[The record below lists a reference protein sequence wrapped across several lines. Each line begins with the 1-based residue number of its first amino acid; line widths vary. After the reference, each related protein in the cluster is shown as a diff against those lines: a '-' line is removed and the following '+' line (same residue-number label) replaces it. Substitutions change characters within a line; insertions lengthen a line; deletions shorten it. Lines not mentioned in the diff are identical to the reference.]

1 MKSLAR
7 CCAARPVGVIM
18 VLAAVMMAGGRAA
31 AVMPLSRLP
40 ELMIPRLVVEASAPG
55 LPAVAVRS
63 LVVAPLEDALASA
76 KGLVGCSSVSRDGG
90 ASLILDFA
98 WGEDPMRA
106 AARAREILD
115 AAYPALPEAA
125 ERPRVRQ
132 FNPDDDPIAIVTALP
147 LQGELSALRRLAELT
162 MRQRFRR
169 VAGVG
174 ATTVFGGSSRELA
187 VAVDMNRAAARGLTV
202 LDAARAIASEQLDMP
217 AGSVMEGG
225 LELVALARGR
235 ATDADGLAKL
245 SAQGPQGP
253 FRVGDI
259 AEVYERDASRLSLF
273 VVDGEEAVALWL
285 YLRAGADPRA
295 AARGIREALAEL
307 DAELGG
313 LASLRLA
320 RDGSRA
326 AIEALRYL
334 GIAGVLGAIMALAAL
349 LALLR
354 DPRGG
359 LLAAGTIPV
368 SVAAALAVL
377 ETAGR
382 SLNAMSL
389 GGIGLAVGMISDNA
403 VITLGAI
410 SSRFAAQGE
419 RPSPEGV
426 ADAAATVMSGSFGS
440 AATTAVVFAPALFLP
455 GALGGLYGDL
465 ALAVIAA
472 NIAGCL
478 AAALALPA
486 LYRLSWRKGV
496 PRPGRSIER
505 SYRRILA
512 AAMRKPMAAL
522 ALSAAAVS
530 LGILVAATRELSFMP
545 LDEADELMVSVDFE
559 PGADPDGMVGQA
571 TALSAALAAV
581 PGVRSA
587 YGCAGAELDDAA
599 RRADP
604 SYARER
610 LEIWCGLS
618 PGVDPVA
625 AASAAA
631 AVVASTLSPGMTFRI
646 GAPRDPAAVALG
658 MDKRLIVAVRGET
671 PSDAAAKAEL
681 AARALAAEAGGA
693 LASVE
698 LRPAGSKPRVELRP
712 LRDEG
717 LALGVGLS
725 ELAQALRAA
734 TEGAPAG
741 AVELGG
747 RETPVRVFAAGTGYA
762 GGGSVAGAAAVP
774 VAARDGA
781 SVPASAVANFTLSEG
796 PAALARLDRFDVM
809 YLEARAVTGHEREL
823 ARAVDR
829 IGERLEGVRR
839 ADESAFKRYAASLAA
854 AAALVIVLLY
864 LSLGAQFESFTL
876 PFAIMAAIPLGM
888 AGAGPA
894 LAAAGLGLDSGAAL
908 GLLVLAGV
916 SVNSAIVLYEAFG
929 AYRAAGATPA
939 AAAFAGANAR
949 VRPCLATAA
958 TTVLALLPVS
968 LAPAGAAQRS
978 MSVAMMGGVAASTAL
993 TLIVFPIVLSGMSR
1007 R

>member
-7 CCAARPVGVIM
+7 RCAARPVGVIM
-18 VLAAVMMAGGRAA
+18 VLCAVMMAGGRAA
-31 AVMPLSRLP
+31 SVMPLSRLP
-40 ELMIPRLVVEASAPG
+40 ELKIPRLVVEASAPG
-55 LPAVAVRS
+55 LPAAAVRS
-63 LVVAPLEDALASA
+63 LVAAPLEDALASA

-98 WGEDPMRA
+98 WGEDPARA
-106 AARAREILD
+106 ASKARELLD
-115 AAYPALPEAA
+115 AAYPSLPEAA

-132 FNPDDDPIAIVTALP
+132 SAPYDDPIAIVVAVP
-147 LQGELSALRRLAELT
+147 LKGELAALRRFAELS

-169 VAGVG
+169 VEGVG
-174 ATTVFGGSSRELA
+174 AAMVVGGSSRELA
-187 VAVDMNRAAARGLTV
+187 VVVDMDRAAARGLTV
-202 LDAARAIASEQLDMP
+202 LDAARAIASEQLDLP

-245 SAQGPQGP
+245 RAQGPQGP

-259 AEVYERDASRLSLF
+259 AEVFERDASRLSLF
-273 VVDGEEAVALWL
+273 VVDGQEAVALKL

-295 AARGIREALAEL
+295 AIRGIRAAIAEL
-307 DAELGG
+307 EAELGG
-313 LASLRLA
+313 SASLRLA

-326 AIEALRYL
+326 AIEAVRNL
-334 GIAGVLGAIMALAAL
+334 GIAGALGALMALAAL
-349 LALLR
+349 LALLG

-368 SVAAALAVL
+368 SVAAALAIL
-377 ETAGR
+377 GAAGR

-403 VITLGAI
+403 VITLDAI
-410 SSRFAAQGE
+410 SSRFAAGNE
-419 RPSPEGV
+419 RPSPDGV
-426 ADAAATVMSGSFGS
+426 ADAAATVMAGSFGS
-440 AATTAVVFAPALFLP
+440 AATTAVVFVPILFLP

-472 NIAGCL
+472 NLAGWL

-486 LYRLSWRKGV
+486 LYRMTWRKGA
-496 PRPGRSIER
+496 PRRGPAVER

-512 AAMRKPMAAL
+512 AAMRRPGAAL
-522 ALSAAAVS
+522 ALSSAAACV
-530 LGILVAATRELSFMP
+530 GILAAGTRELSFMP
-545 LDEADELMVSVDFE
+545 LDAASELVVSVDFE
-559 PGADPDGMVGQA
+559 PGTDPDGMVERA
-571 TALSAALAAV
+571 KALSAALAAV

-587 YGCAGAELDDAA
+587 YGGAGAETDDSA

-610 LEIWCGLS
+610 LELWCGLS

-625 AASAAA
+625 ASTAAGAVAAA
-631 AVVASTLSPGMTFRI
+631 TLPPGMAITV
-646 GAPRDPAAVALG
+646 GPPQEPAAVTLG
-658 MDKRLIVAVRGET
+658 LDSRLVVAVRGET

-681 AARALAAEAGGA
+681 AALALAAEAGPA
-693 LASVE
+693 LDSVE
-698 LRPAGSKPRVELRP
+698 QRPAGAKPRVELRP

-717 LALGVGLS
+717 LALGVGIG

-734 TEGAPAG
+734 TDGAPAG
-741 AVELGG
+741 AVELEG
-747 RETPVRVFAAGTGYA
+747 RETPVRVFAAGAGD
-762 GGGSVAGAAAVP
+762 GGGSVARAAAIP
-774 VAARDGA
+774 VAARGGA
-781 SVPASAVANFTLSEG
+781 GIPASTVASFALSEG
-796 PAALARLDRFDVM
+796 PAALARLGRFDVV
-809 YLEARAVTGHEREL
+809 YLEARAVPGHERKL
-823 ARAVDR
+823 AGAVDR
-829 IGERLEGVRR
+829 VGKRLEGVRR
-839 ADESAFKRYAASLAA
+839 ADESAFKRYAGSLAA

-864 LSLGAQFESFTL
+864 LTLGAQFESFTL

-894 LAAAGLGLDSGAAL
+894 LAATGLGLDSGSAL
-908 GLLVLAGV
+908 GLLVLFGV
-916 SVNSAIVLYEAFG
+916 SVNGAIVLYEAFG
-929 AYRAAGATPA
+929 AYRAAGASPA

-949 VRPCLATAA
+949 VRPSLAAAA
-958 TTVLALLPVS
+958 TTVLALLPVAM
-968 LAPAGAAQRS
+968 APAGAAQRS

-993 TLIVFPIVLSGMSR
+993 TLIVFPIVLSGMCKR
-1007 R
+1007 